1 MTTEERLLKDVM
13 ASKMRSR
20 VTILIPSGSTD
31 SYGNERIT
39 YKEGSTVWA
48 YVENHA
54 SEMYETTAESHII
67 RKVLIVIRYR
77 SDLMPESRFRV
88 RGSVCKCLGTPVDA
102 CGRHKLT
109 YMECVAED
117 TNL

>member
-20 VTILIPSGSTD
+20 VTILIPSGGID

-48 YVENHA
+48 YIENHA

-67 RKVLIVIRYR
+67 RKVLIVVRYR
-77 SDLMPESRFRV
+77 QDLSPASRFKV
-88 RGSVCKCLGTPVDA
+88 NDSVFKCMGTPVDA

-109 YMECVAED
+109 YVECVTED

>member
-20 VTILIPSGSTD
+20 VTILIPSGDID

-54 SEMYETTAESHII
+54 
-67 RKVLIVIRYR
+67 
-77 SDLMPESRFRV
+77 
-88 RGSVCKCLGTPVDA
+88 
-102 CGRHKLT
+102 
-109 YMECVAED
+109 
-117 TNL
+117 

>member
-1 MTTEERLLKDVM
+1 MTTEERILQTVTAGNL
-13 ASKMRSR
+13 RQR
-20 VTILIPSGSTD
+20 VTILIPSSGID

-54 SEMYETTAESHII
+54 SEMYETTAELHII
-67 RKVLIVIRYR
+67 RKVLIVVRYR
-77 SDLMPESRFRV
+77 RDLSPASRFKV
-88 RGSVCKCLGTPVDA
+88 NGSVFKCMGTPVDA

-109 YMECVAED
+109 YMECVTED

>member
-20 VTILIPSGSTD
+20 VTILISSGDID

-67 RKVLIVIRYR
+67 RKVLIVVRYR
-77 SDLMPESRFRV
+77 QDLTPASRFKV
-88 RGSVCKCLGTPVDA
+88 NSSVFKCMGTPVDA

-109 YMECVAED
+109 YMECVTED

>member
-1 MTTEERLLKDVM
+1 MTTEERILHTVTAGNL
-13 ASKMRSR
+13 RQR
-20 VTILIPSGSTD
+20 VTILIPSGGID

-39 YKEGSTVWA
+39 YKKGSTVWA

-67 RKVLIVIRYR
+67 RKVLIVMRYC
-77 SDLMPESRFRV
+77 SDLLPESRFMV
-88 RGSVCKCLGTPVDA
+88 RGSVFKCLGTPVDA

-109 YMECVAED
+109 YMECVTED